1 MWFDVS
7 LLMTFRDRGLWCLMT
22 QSCLLG
28 TGQQRPQQS
37 CLLGVWSTYPLHT
50 RATNVRPILMVNCV
64 FESSR
69 TTNGRH
75 LWKAS
80 NMHPLSENIFL

>member
-1 MWFDVS
+1 LWFDVS

-37 CLLGVWSTYPLHT
+37 CLLGTGQQ
-50 RATNVRPILMVNCV
+50 RPQQSYLLGTGQQRPQQSCLL
-64 FESSR
+64 ETWP
-69 TTNGRH
+69 TTTVT
-75 LWKAS
+75 L
-80 NMHPLSENIFL
+80 